1 MADIMLPVGAVAAAL
16 SAAIVLAWLRP
27 ATIVEHPRTVLALA
41 IAVSLAAAAALVD
54 IHPLGVGI
62 RLDSSEEPMLRHA
75 DPAREIYREA
85 IDSFG
90 DDDVYVVAMETDDV
104 FTSAHLRA
112 LRRVS
117 DRIRRLPGVRAV
129 ESLVDTTTYRYV
141 PETDAVE
148 VGAFI
153 DDIPQDGAALA
164 DLRRRA
170 LADRLYPRTLIS
182 TDGRTA
188 AVNVSFRTM
197 SDGEFVA
204 RRLDERIRAILDDE
218 TGDGRRFFVT
228 GRQHIKARAHR
239 LMVRDLLRLIP
250 LAVVVGASIGWI
262 GAGRLR
268 AAVIPVGSSLVATL
282 WIFGALA
289 ALGRPLNLITL
300 ILGPMLI
307 CVGNPYGV
315 HVLTH
320 YDELAADSRRP
331 PDAALD
337 CLRYTTLPVLIS
349 SATTV
354 IGFSALYLSPQ
365 EAVREFAVFSVLGI
379 AAITLLTLTALP
391 ALFALL
397 PAPAA
402 GALPVARLSAA
413 VASGTDALLS
423 RIAALATRRP
433 ALVIGAWSL
442 AALTA
447 LALIPRTV
455 IDTDYLTFFDPDSE
469 VRRDFAAVSG
479 RLVGA
484 VPIYVTVRGHAE
496 GAFREPA
503 NLHAIERLQAR
514 IGAIPA
520 VDATLSVVDLIAV
533 LNRALEKNDPAAE
546 RVPDTRAQAAE
557 LLFLVPK
564 NKLRRFANSDHSKA
578 NLLVRTGE
586 SGSAAVRDLERRL
599 DDAIAAADLPA
610 DLDVE
615 ITGNTIVLN
624 RAVDLIAGNQIGS
637 VTLTAA
643 TILVIV
649 SSAFRSLR
657 IGLLAMVPNL
667 IPVCIF
673 FGLLGAGAA
682 PLSLPTS
689 LIACVA
695 LGITIDD
702 TAHYLVAYRYK
713 RACGETP
720 VQAATATTA
729 FLGRPIVVTA
739 FMEIGGLCVLCL
751 SGFATLREFGYLA
764 SSTMLIC
771 LATDLLMTP
780 ALLVRGRV

>member
-1 MADIMLPVGAVAAAL
+1 MADVMLPVGAVAAAL
-16 SAAIVLAWLRP
+16 AAAIVFACLRP
-27 ATIVEHPRTVLALA
+27 AAIVGHPRAVLALV
-41 IAVSLAAAAALVD
+41 IVVSLAAVATLVD
-54 IHPLGVGI
+54 LRPLAVRI
-62 RLDSSEEPMLRHA
+62 YLDSSEGPMLRRG

-85 IDSFG
+85 IDTFG
-90 DDDVYVVAMETDDV
+90 DDDVYVVAMETSDV
-104 FTSAHLRA
+104 FAPAHLWA

-117 DRIRRLPGVRAV
+117 DRIRRLPGVRTV

-153 DDIPQDGAALA
+153 DDIPEDGAALA

-170 LADRLYPRTLIS
+170 LSDRLYPRTLIS
-182 TDGRTA
+182 TDARTA
-188 AVNVSFRTM
+188 AINVSFRTM
-197 SDGEFVA
+197 PDGELVA
-204 RRLDERIRAILDDE
+204 RRLDERIRAILHDE

-239 LMVRDLLRLIP
+239 LMVYDLLRLIP
-250 LAVVVGASIGWI
+250 LAVLVGASVGWI
-262 GAGRLR
+262 GAGRLH

-282 WIFGALA
+282 WIFGILA

-320 YDELAADSRRP
+320 YDELVAGSRKP
-331 PDAALD
+331 PDAALG
-337 CLRYTTLPVLIS
+337 CLRYSALPVLIS

-365 EAVREFAVFSVLGI
+365 EAVREFAVCSVLGI

-397 PAPAA
+397 PAPPA
-402 GALPVARLSAA
+402 GGVPVARLSAA
-413 VASGTDALLS
+413 LASATDALLG

-433 ALVIGAWSL
+433 ALVIGTWSL
-442 AALTA
+442 AALTG

-455 IDTDYLTFFDPDSE
+455 VDTDYLTFFDPDSE
-469 VRRDFAAVSG
+469 VRRDFAAVSE

-484 VPIYVTVRGHAE
+484 VPIYVTVSGPAE

-503 NLHAIERLQAR
+503 NLRALERLQAR
-514 IGAIPA
+514 IGAIPG

-533 LNRALEKNDPAAE
+533 LNRALEKNDPGAE
-546 RVPDTRAQAAE
+546 RIPDTRAQAAE

-564 NKLRRFANSDHSKA
+564 KKLRRFANSDHSKA

-586 SGSAAVRDLERRL
+586 NGSAAVRDLERRL
-599 DDAIAAADLPA
+599 DVAIAAADLPS
-610 DLDVE
+610 DLHVE
-615 ITGNTIVLN
+615 VTGNTIVLN
-624 RAVDLIAGNQIGS
+624 GAVDLIASNQVGS
-637 VTLTAA
+637 VTLTAT

-682 PLSLPTS
+682 SLSLPTS
-689 LIACVA
+689 LIACIA

-702 TAHYLVAYRYK
+702 TAHYLVAYRDK
-713 RACGETP
+713 RAGGGTP
-720 VQAATATTA
+720 IQAATATTA
-729 FLGRPIVVTA
+729 LLGRPIVVTA
-739 FMEIGGLCVLCL
+739 FMEIGGLCVLSL
-751 SGFATLREFGYLA
+751 SSFATLREFGYLA

-780 ALLVRGRV
+780 ALLVRARV